1 LKIKKLQGQ
10 KPMYHNIDHFDM
22 ATMISGEDYISL
34 WMWFLE
40 EEKSDDKNSINLDGA
55 SKHTLKKMKIH
66 L

>member
-1 LKIKKLQGQ
+1 
-10 KPMYHNIDHFDM
+10 
-22 ATMISGEDYISL
+22 
-34 WMWFLE
+34 MWFLE